1 MRLLLTGTWSWV
13 VESQLKRRQRSGS
26 ISPRLEDRRRGSL
39 SSVVLESNSRRSAAD
54 KSMSNLAELNKA
66 LTVLNHQR

>member
-13 VESQLKRRQRSGS
+13 VESQLKRRQRSDS

-39 SSVVLESNSRRSAAD
+39 GSVVLESNSRRSAD